1 MPLYPT
7 PYRDEYATLRSVVE
21 GGGDGPR
28 LTLPRPSVNLRF
40 SARLCAEEELQVEV
54 ALA

>member
-1 MPLYPT
+1 VPLYPT

-40 SARLCAEEELQVEV
+40 SARLCAEEEVRLDV